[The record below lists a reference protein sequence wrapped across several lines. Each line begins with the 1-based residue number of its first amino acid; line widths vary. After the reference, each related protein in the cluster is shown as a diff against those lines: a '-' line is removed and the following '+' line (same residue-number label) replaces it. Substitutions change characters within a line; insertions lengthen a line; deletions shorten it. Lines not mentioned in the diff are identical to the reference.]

1 MSRPYYIDSD
11 TNKKVE
17 YDDTYYIGDKEIKIK
32 PLTKEEADFLSDYIK
47 NTTAI
52 SETYSEDAMVII
64 TEEVNAYFAGE
75 KTAEEAA
82 DMIQNRVSLLISEQ
96 S

>member
-1 MSRPYYIDSD
+1 
-11 TNKKVE
+11 
-17 YDDTYYIGDKEIKIK
+17 
-32 PLTKEEADFLSDYIK
+32 
-47 NTTAI
+47 
-52 SETYSEDAMVII
+52 MVII